1 MSRPCEERS
10 LLNEILPFLK
20 REYEIQIAL
29 SAAKGVSG
37 KEMRMLHQTEADSIR
52 KLSDKLN
59 MSQNDTKKK
68 KLWKLCINQWGYFL
82 FNAIVQD

>member
-68 KLWKLCINQWGYFL
+68 AMETLYLSMGVFFI
-82 FNAIVQD
+82 

>member
-68 KLWKLCINQWGYFL
+68 SYGNFVLINGGIFYLMQ
-82 FNAIVQD
+82 